1 MKKTILLIIILLIG
15 FLGGVIYSIY
25 NTKITSVEQGSAGY
39 MITLELMNQQSNYYF
54 EK

>member
-1 MKKTILLIIILLIG
+1 MKRTILLIIMLLVG
-15 FLGGVIYSIY
+15 FLSGVVYSIY
-25 NTKITSVEQGSAGY
+25 NTKVTSVEQGSAGY

>member
-1 MKKTILLIIILLIG
+1 MRKTIFLIIMLLVG
-15 FLGGVIYSIY
+15 FLGGIIYSIY
-25 NTKITSVEQGSAGY
+25 NTKITSVKSGSTGY